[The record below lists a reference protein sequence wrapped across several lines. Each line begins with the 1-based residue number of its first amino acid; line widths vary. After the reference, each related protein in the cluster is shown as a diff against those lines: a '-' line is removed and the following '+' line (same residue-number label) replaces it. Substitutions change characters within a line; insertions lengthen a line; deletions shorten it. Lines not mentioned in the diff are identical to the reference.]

1 MGENSGFNT
10 AEKGIS
16 GVENRSEDII
26 QNAAQK
32 EREISSLENRY
43 KRHGRREE
51 KAQQYFLLDF
61 QICKRKSR
69 TEIIFEKVIG

>member
-1 MGENSGFNT
+1 MDENSGFNT
-10 AEKGIS
+10 AEKSIS

-26 QNAAQK
+26 WNAAQK
-32 EREISSLENRY
+32 EREIPNMENRY
-43 KRHGRREE
+43 KRHGRWEE

-69 TEIIFEKVIG
+69 TEIIFEKVMA